1 MIKRYLINEI
11 EDIWNQN
18 NKISTWKK
26 VESSV
31 TKQLEDEGI
40 VPKGL
45 SAEILKVNISLE
57 ELEEREK
64 VTNHDV
70 ASFVDI
76 LQNRID
82 ENSEWV
88 HYGLTSSDIVDTSNS
103 LLIIESLDFLLIQI
117 DKLINT
123 LKNLA
128 IKEKDT
134 KIIGRT
140 HGVFAEITFLGNIF
154 SNWLLEINRNKQRII
169 KAKENIAVGKFS
181 GAVGNYSILNEEI
194 EERALSSLN
203 LKPELFASQ
212 IVSRDRYAEVIVA
225 IGMLGSCFDRISQN
239 LRGYQ
244 RSEVGE
250 IFESFSKEQKGSS
263 AMPHK
268 KNPITSE
275 RISGISRILRGYVI
289 TSLENISLW
298 HERDI
303 SHSSVERNI
312 GPDST
317 ITLDFS
323 LNRLKNILWNLNVF
337 PKKML
342 KNLNIS
348 NGLIYSQRVMLELTK
363 YGFTREKAYSLVQK
377 HAQISWEKNIP
388 FYDSLVKDS
397 LINKKISNKDLKK
410 MFDIEYHTKRIDL
423 IFKRVFKK

>member
-1 MIKRYLINEI
+1 MIKRYLIKEI

-31 TKQLEDEGI
+31 TKQLEDAGI

-117 DKLINT
+117 DKLIHT

-212 IVSRDRYAEVIVA
+212 IVSRDRYAEVIVT

-303 SHSSVERNI
+303 SNSSVERIIFPDGFNLISFATIEMEKLFCNI
-312 GPDST
+312 
-317 ITLDFS
+317 
-323 LNRLKNILWNLNVF
+323 
-337 PKKML
+337 
-342 KNLNIS
+342 
-348 NGLIYSQRVMLELTK
+348 
-363 YGFTREKAYSLVQK
+363 
-377 HAQISWEKNIP
+377 QISHEKINSNI
-388 FYDSLVKDS
+388 DSAKVRILTQACLSHLITKGVDRDEAYRFIQSQSFEFDDLDTYLTTLSENFEDVSIEELKDITNKILS
-397 LINKKISNKDLKK
+397 EKTNETFEEKINSI
-410 MFDIEYHTKRIDL
+410 
-423 IFKRVFKK
+423 V

>member
-31 TKQLEDEGI
+31 TKQLEDTGI

-64 VTNHDV
+64 ITNHDV

-76 LQNRID
+76 LQNKIQK
-82 ENSEWV
+82 NSEWV

-117 DKLINT
+117 DKLIET

-154 SNWLLEINRNKQRII
+154 SNWLLEINRNKQRIV
-169 KAKENIAVGKFS
+169 KAKENISVGKFS
-181 GAVGNYSILNEEI
+181 GAVGNYSILNQEI

-212 IVSRDRYAEVIVA
+212 IVSRDRYAEVIIA

-263 AMPHK
+263 ALPHK

-275 RISGISRILRGYVI
+275 RVSGISRILRGYVI

-303 SHSSVERNI
+303 SNSSVERIIFPDGFNLISFATIEMEKLFGNI
-312 GPDST
+312 Q
-317 ITLDFS
+317 I
-323 LNRLKNILWNLNVF
+323 NHEKIN
-337 PKKML
+337 
-342 KNLNIS
+342 S
-348 NGLIYSQRVMLELTK
+348 N
-363 YGFTREKAYSLVQK
+363 
-377 HAQISWEKNIP
+377 
-388 FYDSLVKDS
+388 
-397 LINKKISNKDLKK
+397 
-410 MFDIEYHTKRIDL
+410 IDL
-423 IFKRVFKK
+423 AKVSILTQACLSHLITKGVDRDEAYRFIQSQSFEFDDLDDYLTTLSKNFENVSIEELKSITNEILSEKTNENFEEKINSIV

>member
-31 TKQLEDEGI
+31 TKQLEDAGI

-64 VTNHDV
+64 ITNHDV

-76 LQNRID
+76 LQNKIQK
-82 ENSEWV
+82 NSEWV

-117 DKLINT
+117 DELIET

-154 SNWLLEINRNKQRII
+154 SNWLLEINRNKQRIV
-169 KAKENIAVGKFS
+169 KAKENISVGKFS
-181 GAVGNYSILNEEI
+181 GAVGNYSILNQEI

-212 IVSRDRYAEVIVA
+212 IVSRDRYAEVIIA

-275 RISGISRILRGYVI
+275 RVSGISRILRGYVI

-303 SHSSVERNI
+303 SNSSVERIIFPDGFNLISFATIEMEKLFSNI
-312 GPDST
+312 Q
-317 ITLDFS
+317 I
-323 LNRLKNILWNLNVF
+323 NHEKIN
-337 PKKML
+337 
-342 KNLNIS
+342 S
-348 NGLIYSQRVMLELTK
+348 N
-363 YGFTREKAYSLVQK
+363 
-377 HAQISWEKNIP
+377 
-388 FYDSLVKDS
+388 
-397 LINKKISNKDLKK
+397 
-410 MFDIEYHTKRIDL
+410 IDL
-423 IFKRVFKK
+423 AKVSILTQACLSHLITKGVDRDEAYRFIQSQSFEFDHLDDYLTTLSKNFENVSIEELKSITNEILSEKTNENFEEKINSIV

>member
-64 VTNHDV
+64 ITNHDV

-76 LQNRID
+76 LQNKIQK
-82 ENSEWV
+82 NSEWV

-103 LLIIESLDFLLIQI
+103 LLIIESLDFLLIQV
-117 DKLINT
+117 DELIKT

-128 IKEKDT
+128 IKEKNT

-154 SNWLLEINRNKQRII
+154 SNWLLEINRNKQRIV
-169 KAKENIAVGKFS
+169 KAKENISVGKFS
-181 GAVGNYSILNEEI
+181 GAVGNYSILNQEI

-212 IVSRDRYAEVIVA
+212 IVSRDRYAEVIIA

-275 RISGISRILRGYVI
+275 RVSGISRILRGYVI

-303 SHSSVERNI
+303 SNSSVERIIFPDGFNLISFATIEMEKLFSNI
-312 GPDST
+312 Q
-317 ITLDFS
+317 I
-323 LNRLKNILWNLNVF
+323 NHEKIN
-337 PKKML
+337 
-342 KNLNIS
+342 S
-348 NGLIYSQRVMLELTK
+348 N
-363 YGFTREKAYSLVQK
+363 
-377 HAQISWEKNIP
+377 
-388 FYDSLVKDS
+388 
-397 LINKKISNKDLKK
+397 
-410 MFDIEYHTKRIDL
+410 IDL
-423 IFKRVFKK
+423 AKVSILTQACLSHLITKGVDRDEAYRFIQSQSFEFDDLDDYLTTLSKNFENVSIEELKSITNEILSEKTNENFEEKINSIV

>member
-31 TKQLEDEGI
+31 TKQLEDAGI

-117 DKLINT
+117 DKLIHT

-303 SHSSVERNI
+303 SNSSVERIIFPDGFNLISFATIEMEKLFCNI
-312 GPDST
+312 QISHEKINSNID
-317 ITLDFS
+317 LA
-323 LNRLKNILWNLNVF
+323 KVNILTQACLSHLITKGVDRDEAYRFIQSQSFEFDDLDTYLTTLSKNFEDVSIEE
-337 PKKML
+337 L
-342 KNLNIS
+342 KSITNEILS
-348 NGLIYSQRVMLELTK
+348 
-363 YGFTREKAYSLVQK
+363 EKTNENFE
-377 HAQISWEKNIP
+377 EK
-388 FYDSLVKDS
+388 
-397 LINKKISNKDLKK
+397 INSI
-410 MFDIEYHTKRIDL
+410 
-423 IFKRVFKK
+423 V

>member
-11 EDIWNQN
+11 ENIWNQN

-31 TKQLEDEGI
+31 TKQLEDAGI

-45 SAEILKVNISLE
+45 SAEILKVNISLD

-64 VTNHDV
+64 ITNHDV

-76 LQNRID
+76 LQNKIQK
-82 ENSEWV
+82 NSEWV

-117 DKLINT
+117 DELIET

-154 SNWLLEINRNKQRII
+154 SNWLLEINRNKQRIV
-169 KAKENIAVGKFS
+169 KAKENISVGKFS
-181 GAVGNYSILNEEI
+181 GAVGNYSILNQEI

-212 IVSRDRYAEVIVA
+212 IVSRDRYAEVIIA

-275 RISGISRILRGYVI
+275 RVSGISRILRGYVI

-303 SHSSVERNI
+303 SNSSVERIIFPDGFNLISFATIEMEKLFSNI
-312 GPDST
+312 Q
-317 ITLDFS
+317 I
-323 LNRLKNILWNLNVF
+323 NHEKIN
-337 PKKML
+337 
-342 KNLNIS
+342 S
-348 NGLIYSQRVMLELTK
+348 N
-363 YGFTREKAYSLVQK
+363 
-377 HAQISWEKNIP
+377 
-388 FYDSLVKDS
+388 
-397 LINKKISNKDLKK
+397 
-410 MFDIEYHTKRIDL
+410 IDL
-423 IFKRVFKK
+423 AKVSILTQACLSHLITKGVDRDEAYRFIQSQSFEFDVLDDYLTTLSKNFENVSIEELKSITNEILSEKTNENFEEKINSIV

>member
-31 TKQLEDEGI
+31 TKQLEDAGI

-64 VTNHDV
+64 ITNHDV

-76 LQNRID
+76 LQNKIQK
-82 ENSEWV
+82 NSEWV

-117 DKLINT
+117 NELIET

-154 SNWLLEINRNKQRII
+154 SNWLLEINRNKQRIV
-169 KAKENIAVGKFS
+169 KAKENISVGKFS
-181 GAVGNYSILNEEI
+181 GAVGNYSILNQEI

-203 LKPELFASQ
+203 LKPEFFASQ
-212 IVSRDRYAEVIVA
+212 IVSRDRYAEVIIA
-225 IGMLGSCFDRISQN
+225 IGMLGSCFARISQN

-275 RISGISRILRGYVI
+275 RVSGISRILRGYVI

-303 SHSSVERNI
+303 SNSSVERIIFPDGFNLISFATIEMEKLFSNI
-312 GPDST
+312 Q
-317 ITLDFS
+317 I
-323 LNRLKNILWNLNVF
+323 NHEKIN
-337 PKKML
+337 
-342 KNLNIS
+342 S
-348 NGLIYSQRVMLELTK
+348 N
-363 YGFTREKAYSLVQK
+363 
-377 HAQISWEKNIP
+377 
-388 FYDSLVKDS
+388 
-397 LINKKISNKDLKK
+397 
-410 MFDIEYHTKRIDL
+410 IDL
-423 IFKRVFKK
+423 AKVSILTQACLSHLITKGVERDEAYRFIQSQSFEFDDLDDYLTTLSKNFENVSIEELKSITNEILSEKTNENFEEKINSIV

>member
-31 TKQLEDEGI
+31 TKQLEDAGI

-64 VTNHDV
+64 ITNHDV

-76 LQNRID
+76 LQNKIQK
-82 ENSEWV
+82 NSEWV

-117 DKLINT
+117 DELIET

-154 SNWLLEINRNKQRII
+154 SNWLLEINRNKQRIV
-169 KAKENIAVGKFS
+169 KAKENISVGKFS
-181 GAVGNYSILNEEI
+181 GAVGNYSILNQEI

-212 IVSRDRYAEVIVA
+212 IVSRDRYAEVIIA

-275 RISGISRILRGYVI
+275 RVSGISRILRGYVI

-303 SHSSVERNI
+303 SNSSVERIIFPDGFNLISFATIEMEKLFSNI
-312 GPDST
+312 
-317 ITLDFS
+317 
-323 LNRLKNILWNLNVF
+323 
-337 PKKML
+337 
-342 KNLNIS
+342 
-348 NGLIYSQRVMLELTK
+348 
-363 YGFTREKAYSLVQK
+363 
-377 HAQISWEKNIP
+377 QISHEK
-388 FYDSLVKDS
+388 
-397 LINKKISNKDLKK
+397 INSN
-410 MFDIEYHTKRIDL
+410 IDL
-423 IFKRVFKK
+423 AKVSILTQACLSHLITKGVDRDEAYRFIQAQSFEFDDLDDYLTTLSKNFENVSIEELKSITNEILSEKTNENFEEKINSIV

>member
-31 TKQLEDEGI
+31 TKQLEDAGI

-64 VTNHDV
+64 ITNHDV

-76 LQNRID
+76 LQNKIQK
-82 ENSEWV
+82 NSEWV

-117 DKLINT
+117 DELIET

-154 SNWLLEINRNKQRII
+154 SNWLLEINRNKQRIV
-169 KAKENIAVGKFS
+169 KAKENISVGKFS
-181 GAVGNYSILNEEI
+181 GAVGNYSILNQEI
-194 EERALSSLN
+194 EEKALSSLN

-212 IVSRDRYAEVIVA
+212 IVSRDRYAEVIIA

-275 RISGISRILRGYVI
+275 RVSGISRILRGYVI

-303 SHSSVERNI
+303 SNSSVERIIFPDGFNLISFATIEMEKLFSNI
-312 GPDST
+312 
-317 ITLDFS
+317 
-323 LNRLKNILWNLNVF
+323 
-337 PKKML
+337 
-342 KNLNIS
+342 
-348 NGLIYSQRVMLELTK
+348 
-363 YGFTREKAYSLVQK
+363 
-377 HAQISWEKNIP
+377 QISHEK
-388 FYDSLVKDS
+388 
-397 LINKKISNKDLKK
+397 INSN
-410 MFDIEYHTKRIDL
+410 IDL
-423 IFKRVFKK
+423 AKVSILTQACLSHLITKGVDRDEAYRFIQSQSFEFDDLDDYLTTLSKNFENVSIEELKSITNEILSEKTNENFEEKINSIV

>member
-1 MIKRYLINEI
+1 MIKRYSINEI
-11 EDIWNQN
+11 EKIWNQN

-31 TKQLEDEGI
+31 TKQLEDAGI

-64 VTNHDV
+64 ITNHDV

-76 LQNRID
+76 LQNKIQK
-82 ENSEWV
+82 NSEWV

-117 DKLINT
+117 DELIET

-154 SNWLLEINRNKQRII
+154 SNWLLEINRNKQRIV
-169 KAKENIAVGKFS
+169 KAKENISVGKFS
-181 GAVGNYSILNEEI
+181 GAVGNYSILSQEI

-212 IVSRDRYAEVIVA
+212 IVSRDRYAEVIIA

-275 RISGISRILRGYVI
+275 RVSGISRILRGYVI

-303 SHSSVERNI
+303 SNSSVERIIFPDGFNLISFATIEMEKLFSNI
-312 GPDST
+312 
-317 ITLDFS
+317 
-323 LNRLKNILWNLNVF
+323 
-337 PKKML
+337 
-342 KNLNIS
+342 
-348 NGLIYSQRVMLELTK
+348 
-363 YGFTREKAYSLVQK
+363 
-377 HAQISWEKNIP
+377 QISHEK
-388 FYDSLVKDS
+388 
-397 LINKKISNKDLKK
+397 INSN
-410 MFDIEYHTKRIDL
+410 IDL
-423 IFKRVFKK
+423 AKVSILTQACLSHLITKGVDRDEAYRFIQSQSFEFDDLDDYLTTLSKNFENVSIKELKSITNEILSEKTNENFEEKINSIV

>member
-31 TKQLEDEGI
+31 TKQLEDAGI

-45 SAEILKVNISLE
+45 SVEILKVNISLE

-64 VTNHDV
+64 ITNHDV

-76 LQNRID
+76 LQNKIQK
-82 ENSEWV
+82 NSEWV

-117 DKLINT
+117 DELIET

-154 SNWLLEINRNKQRII
+154 SNWLLEINRNKQRIV
-169 KAKENIAVGKFS
+169 KAKENISVGKFS
-181 GAVGNYSILNEEI
+181 GAVGNYSILNQEI

-203 LKPELFASQ
+203 LKPEFFASQ
-212 IVSRDRYAEVIVA
+212 IVSRDRYAEVIIA

-275 RISGISRILRGYVI
+275 RVSGISRILRGYVI

-303 SHSSVERNI
+303 SNSSVERIIFPDGFNLISFATIEMEKLFSNI
-312 GPDST
+312 Q
-317 ITLDFS
+317 I
-323 LNRLKNILWNLNVF
+323 NHEKIN
-337 PKKML
+337 
-342 KNLNIS
+342 S
-348 NGLIYSQRVMLELTK
+348 N
-363 YGFTREKAYSLVQK
+363 
-377 HAQISWEKNIP
+377 
-388 FYDSLVKDS
+388 
-397 LINKKISNKDLKK
+397 
-410 MFDIEYHTKRIDL
+410 IDL
-423 IFKRVFKK
+423 AKVSILTQACLSHLITKGVDRDEAYRFIQSQSFEFDDLDDYLTTLSKNFENVSIEELKSITNEILSEKTNENFEEKINSIV

>member
-31 TKQLEDEGI
+31 TKQLEDAGI

-45 SAEILKVNISLE
+45 SSEILKINISLE

-64 VTNHDV
+64 ITNHDV

-76 LQNRID
+76 LQNKIQK
-82 ENSEWV
+82 NSEWV

-117 DKLINT
+117 DELIET

-154 SNWLLEINRNKQRII
+154 SNWLLEINRNKQRIV
-169 KAKENIAVGKFS
+169 KAKENISVGKFS
-181 GAVGNYSILNEEI
+181 GAVGNYSILNQEI

-203 LKPELFASQ
+203 LKPELFATQ
-212 IVSRDRYAEVIVA
+212 IVSRDRYAEVIIA

-275 RISGISRILRGYVI
+275 RVSGISRILRGYVI

-303 SHSSVERNI
+303 SNSSVERIIFPDGFNLISFATIEMEKLFSNI
-312 GPDST
+312 Q
-317 ITLDFS
+317 I
-323 LNRLKNILWNLNVF
+323 NHEKIN
-337 PKKML
+337 
-342 KNLNIS
+342 S
-348 NGLIYSQRVMLELTK
+348 N
-363 YGFTREKAYSLVQK
+363 
-377 HAQISWEKNIP
+377 
-388 FYDSLVKDS
+388 
-397 LINKKISNKDLKK
+397 
-410 MFDIEYHTKRIDL
+410 IDL
-423 IFKRVFKK
+423 AKVSILTQACLSHLITKGVDRDEAYRFIQSQSFEFDDLDDYLTTLSKNFENVSIEELKSITNEILSEKTNENFEEKINSIV

>member
-31 TKQLEDEGI
+31 TKQLEDAGI

-45 SAEILKVNISLE
+45 SAEIIKVNISLE

-64 VTNHDV
+64 ITNHDV

-76 LQNRID
+76 LQNKIQK
-82 ENSEWV
+82 NSEWV

-117 DKLINT
+117 DELIET
-123 LKNLA
+123 LKNLE

-154 SNWLLEINRNKQRII
+154 SNWLLEINRNKQRIV
-169 KAKENIAVGKFS
+169 KAKENISVGKFS
-181 GAVGNYSILNEEI
+181 GAVGNYSILNQEI

-212 IVSRDRYAEVIVA
+212 IVSRDRYAEVIIA

-303 SHSSVERNI
+303 SNSSVERIIFPDGFNLISFATIEMEKLFSNI
-312 GPDST
+312 Q
-317 ITLDFS
+317 I
-323 LNRLKNILWNLNVF
+323 NHEKIN
-337 PKKML
+337 
-342 KNLNIS
+342 S
-348 NGLIYSQRVMLELTK
+348 N
-363 YGFTREKAYSLVQK
+363 
-377 HAQISWEKNIP
+377 
-388 FYDSLVKDS
+388 
-397 LINKKISNKDLKK
+397 
-410 MFDIEYHTKRIDL
+410 IDL
-423 IFKRVFKK
+423 AKVSILTQACLSHLITKGVDRDEAYRFIQSQSFEFDDLDDYLTTLSKNFENVSIEELKSITNEILSEKTNENFEEKINSIV

>member
-31 TKQLEDEGI
+31 TKQLEDAGI

-64 VTNHDV
+64 ITNHDV

-76 LQNRID
+76 LQNKIQK
-82 ENSEWV
+82 NSEWV

-117 DKLINT
+117 DKLIET

-154 SNWLLEINRNKQRII
+154 SNWLLEINRNKQRIV
-169 KAKENIAVGKFS
+169 KAKENISVGKFS
-181 GAVGNYSILNEEI
+181 GAVGNYSILNQEI

-203 LKPELFASQ
+203 LKPEFFASQ
-212 IVSRDRYAEVIVA
+212 IVSRDRYAEVIIA

-275 RISGISRILRGYVI
+275 RVSGISRILRGYVI

-303 SHSSVERNI
+303 SNSSVERIIFPDGFNLISFATIEMEKLFSNI
-312 GPDST
+312 Q
-317 ITLDFS
+317 I
-323 LNRLKNILWNLNVF
+323 NHEKIN
-337 PKKML
+337 
-342 KNLNIS
+342 S
-348 NGLIYSQRVMLELTK
+348 N
-363 YGFTREKAYSLVQK
+363 
-377 HAQISWEKNIP
+377 
-388 FYDSLVKDS
+388 
-397 LINKKISNKDLKK
+397 
-410 MFDIEYHTKRIDL
+410 IDL
-423 IFKRVFKK
+423 AKVSILTQACLSHLITKGVDRDEAYRFIQSQSFEFEDLDDYLTTLSKNFENVSIEELKSITNEILSEKTNENFEEKINSIV

>member
-31 TKQLEDEGI
+31 TKQLEDAGI

-57 ELEEREK
+57 GLEEREK
-64 VTNHDV
+64 STNHDV

-76 LQNRID
+76 LQNKIQK
-82 ENSEWV
+82 NSEWV

-117 DKLINT
+117 DKLIET

-154 SNWLLEINRNKQRII
+154 SNWLLEINRNKQRIV
-169 KAKENIAVGKFS
+169 KAKENISVGKFS
-181 GAVGNYSILNEEI
+181 GAVGNYSILNQEI

-203 LKPELFASQ
+203 LKPEFFASQ
-212 IVSRDRYAEVIVA
+212 IVSRDRYAEVIIA

-275 RISGISRILRGYVI
+275 RVSGISRILRGYVI

-303 SHSSVERNI
+303 SNSSVERIIFPDGFNLITFATIEMEKLFSNI
-312 GPDST
+312 Q
-317 ITLDFS
+317 I
-323 LNRLKNILWNLNVF
+323 NHEKIN
-337 PKKML
+337 
-342 KNLNIS
+342 S
-348 NGLIYSQRVMLELTK
+348 N
-363 YGFTREKAYSLVQK
+363 
-377 HAQISWEKNIP
+377 
-388 FYDSLVKDS
+388 
-397 LINKKISNKDLKK
+397 
-410 MFDIEYHTKRIDL
+410 IDL
-423 IFKRVFKK
+423 AKVSILTQACLSHLITKGVDRDEAYRFIQSQSFEFEDLDDYLTTLSKNFENVSIEELKSITNEILSEKTNENFEEKINSIV

>member
-64 VTNHDV
+64 ITNHDV

-76 LQNRID
+76 LQNKI
-82 ENSEWV
+82 EKNSEWV

-103 LLIIESLDFLLIQI
+103 LLIIESLDFLLVQI
-117 DKLINT
+117 DELIET

-154 SNWLLEINRNKQRII
+154 SNWLLEINRNKQRIV
-169 KAKENIAVGKFS
+169 KAKENISVGKFS
-181 GAVGNYSILNEEI
+181 GAVGNYSILNQEI

-212 IVSRDRYAEVIVA
+212 IVSRDRYAEVIIA

-275 RISGISRILRGYVI
+275 RVSGISRILRGYVI

-303 SHSSVERNI
+303 SNSSVERIIFPDGFNLISFATIEMEKLFSNI
-312 GPDST
+312 Q
-317 ITLDFS
+317 I
-323 LNRLKNILWNLNVF
+323 NHEKIN
-337 PKKML
+337 
-342 KNLNIS
+342 S
-348 NGLIYSQRVMLELTK
+348 N
-363 YGFTREKAYSLVQK
+363 
-377 HAQISWEKNIP
+377 
-388 FYDSLVKDS
+388 
-397 LINKKISNKDLKK
+397 
-410 MFDIEYHTKRIDL
+410 IDL
-423 IFKRVFKK
+423 AKVSILTQACLSHLITKGVDRDEAYRFIQSQSFEFDDLDDYLTTLSKNFENVSIEELKSITNEILSEKTNENFEEKINSIV

>member
-31 TKQLEDEGI
+31 TKQLEDAGI

-64 VTNHDV
+64 ITNHDV

-76 LQNRID
+76 LQNKIQK
-82 ENSEWV
+82 NSEWV

-117 DKLINT
+117 DELIET

-154 SNWLLEINRNKQRII
+154 SNWLLEINRNKQRIV
-169 KAKENIAVGKFS
+169 KAKENISVGKFS
-181 GAVGNYSILNEEI
+181 GAVGNYSILNQEI
-194 EERALSSLN
+194 EEKALSSLN
-203 LKPELFASQ
+203 LKPEFFASQ
-212 IVSRDRYAEVIVA
+212 IVSRDRYAEVIIA

-275 RISGISRILRGYVI
+275 RVSGISRILRGYVI

-303 SHSSVERNI
+303 SNSSVERIIFPDGFNLITFATIEMEKLFSNI
-312 GPDST
+312 Q
-317 ITLDFS
+317 I
-323 LNRLKNILWNLNVF
+323 NHEKIN
-337 PKKML
+337 
-342 KNLNIS
+342 S
-348 NGLIYSQRVMLELTK
+348 N
-363 YGFTREKAYSLVQK
+363 
-377 HAQISWEKNIP
+377 
-388 FYDSLVKDS
+388 
-397 LINKKISNKDLKK
+397 
-410 MFDIEYHTKRIDL
+410 IDL
-423 IFKRVFKK
+423 AKVSILTQACLSHLITKGVDRDEAYRFIQSQSFEFDDLDDYLTTLSKNFENVSIEELKSITNEILSEKTNENFEEKINSIV

>member
-31 TKQLEDEGI
+31 TKQLEDAGI

-64 VTNHDV
+64 ITNHDV

-76 LQNRID
+76 LQNKIQK
-82 ENSEWV
+82 NSEWV

-117 DKLINT
+117 DELIKT

-154 SNWLLEINRNKQRII
+154 SNWLLEINRNKQRIL
-169 KAKENIAVGKFS
+169 KAKENISVGKFS
-181 GAVGNYSILNEEI
+181 GAVGNYSILNQEI

-212 IVSRDRYAEVIVA
+212 IVSRDRYAEVIIA

-275 RISGISRILRGYVI
+275 RVSGISRILRGYVI

-303 SHSSVERNI
+303 SNSSVERIIFPDGFNLISFATIEMEKLFSNI
-312 GPDST
+312 QINHEKINSNIDLAKVSILTQACLSHLITKGVDRDEAYRFIQSQSFEFDDLDDYL
-317 ITLDFS
+317 ITLSKNFENVS
-323 LNRLKNILWNLNVF
+323 IEELKSITNEIL
-337 PKKML
+337 
-342 KNLNIS
+342 S
-348 NGLIYSQRVMLELTK
+348 
-363 YGFTREKAYSLVQK
+363 EKTNENFE
-377 HAQISWEKNIP
+377 EK
-388 FYDSLVKDS
+388 
-397 LINKKISNKDLKK
+397 INSI
-410 MFDIEYHTKRIDL
+410 
-423 IFKRVFKK
+423 V

>member
-31 TKQLEDEGI
+31 TKQLEDAGI

-117 DKLINT
+117 DKLIHT

-303 SHSSVERNI
+303 SNSSVERIIFPDGFNLISFATIEMEKLFCNI
-312 GPDST
+312 
-317 ITLDFS
+317 
-323 LNRLKNILWNLNVF
+323 
-337 PKKML
+337 
-342 KNLNIS
+342 
-348 NGLIYSQRVMLELTK
+348 
-363 YGFTREKAYSLVQK
+363 
-377 HAQISWEKNIP
+377 QISHEK
-388 FYDSLVKDS
+388 
-397 LINKKISNKDLKK
+397 INSN
-410 MFDIEYHTKRIDL
+410 IDL
-423 IFKRVFKK
+423 AKVSILTQACLSHLITKGVDRDEAYRFIQSQSFEFDDLDTYLTTLSENFEDVSIEELKSITNKILSEKTNETFEEKINSIV

>member
-31 TKQLEDEGI
+31 TKQLEDAGI

-64 VTNHDV
+64 ITNHDV

-76 LQNRID
+76 LQNKIQK
-82 ENSEWV
+82 NSEWV

-117 DKLINT
+117 DELIET

-134 KIIGRT
+134 KIVGRT

-154 SNWLLEINRNKQRII
+154 SNWLLEINRNKQRIV
-169 KAKENIAVGKFS
+169 KAKENISVGKFS
-181 GAVGNYSILNEEI
+181 GAVGNYSILNQEI

-212 IVSRDRYAEVIVA
+212 IVSRDRYAEVIIA

-275 RISGISRILRGYVI
+275 RVSGISRILRGYVI

-303 SHSSVERNI
+303 SNSSVERIIFPDGFNLISFATIEMEKLFSNI
-312 GPDST
+312 Q
-317 ITLDFS
+317 I
-323 LNRLKNILWNLNVF
+323 NHEKIN
-337 PKKML
+337 
-342 KNLNIS
+342 S
-348 NGLIYSQRVMLELTK
+348 N
-363 YGFTREKAYSLVQK
+363 
-377 HAQISWEKNIP
+377 
-388 FYDSLVKDS
+388 
-397 LINKKISNKDLKK
+397 
-410 MFDIEYHTKRIDL
+410 IDL
-423 IFKRVFKK
+423 AKVSILTQACLSHLITKGVDRDEAYRFIQSQSFEFDDLDDYLTTLSKNFENVSIEELKSITNEILSEKTNENFEEKINSIV

>member
-31 TKQLEDEGI
+31 TKQLEDAGI

-64 VTNHDV
+64 ITNHDV

-76 LQNRID
+76 LQNKIQK
-82 ENSEWV
+82 NSEWV

-117 DKLINT
+117 DELIET

-154 SNWLLEINRNKQRII
+154 SNWLLEINRNKQRIV
-169 KAKENIAVGKFS
+169 KAKENISVGKFS
-181 GAVGNYSILNEEI
+181 GAVGNYSILNQEI
-194 EERALSSLN
+194 EEKALSSLN

-212 IVSRDRYAEVIVA
+212 IVSRDRYAEVIIA

-275 RISGISRILRGYVI
+275 RVSGISRILRGYVI

-303 SHSSVERNI
+303 SNSSVERIIFPDGFNLITFATIEMEKLFSNI
-312 GPDST
+312 Q
-317 ITLDFS
+317 I
-323 LNRLKNILWNLNVF
+323 NHEKIN
-337 PKKML
+337 
-342 KNLNIS
+342 S
-348 NGLIYSQRVMLELTK
+348 N
-363 YGFTREKAYSLVQK
+363 
-377 HAQISWEKNIP
+377 
-388 FYDSLVKDS
+388 
-397 LINKKISNKDLKK
+397 
-410 MFDIEYHTKRIDL
+410 IDL
-423 IFKRVFKK
+423 AKVSILTQACLSHLITKGVDRDEAYRFIQSQSFEFDDLDDYLTTLSKNFENVSIEELKSITNEILSEKTNENFEEKINSIV

>member
-31 TKQLEDEGI
+31 TKQLEDTGI
-40 VPKGL
+40 VPQGL
-45 SAEILKVNISLE
+45 SEEILKVNISLE

-64 VTNHDV
+64 ITNHDV

-76 LQNRID
+76 LQDKIQK
-82 ENSEWV
+82 NSEWV

-117 DKLINT
+117 DELIET

-154 SNWLLEINRNKQRII
+154 SNWLLEINRNKQRIV
-169 KAKENIAVGKFS
+169 KAKENISVGKFS
-181 GAVGNYSILNEEI
+181 GAVGNYSILNQEI

-212 IVSRDRYAEVIVA
+212 IVSRDRYAEVIIA

-275 RISGISRILRGYVI
+275 RVSGISRILRGYVI

-303 SHSSVERNI
+303 SNSSVERIIFPDGFNLISFATIEMEKLFSNI
-312 GPDST
+312 Q
-317 ITLDFS
+317 I
-323 LNRLKNILWNLNVF
+323 NHEKIN
-337 PKKML
+337 
-342 KNLNIS
+342 S
-348 NGLIYSQRVMLELTK
+348 N
-363 YGFTREKAYSLVQK
+363 
-377 HAQISWEKNIP
+377 
-388 FYDSLVKDS
+388 
-397 LINKKISNKDLKK
+397 
-410 MFDIEYHTKRIDL
+410 IDL
-423 IFKRVFKK
+423 AKVSILTQACLSHLITKGVDRDEAYRFIQSQSFEFDDLDDYLTTLSKNFENVSIEELKSITNEILSEKTNENFEEKINSIV

>member
-31 TKQLEDEGI
+31 TKQLEDAGI

-64 VTNHDV
+64 ITNHDV

-76 LQNRID
+76 LQNKIQK
-82 ENSEWV
+82 NSEWV

-103 LLIIESLDFLLIQI
+103 LLIIESLDFLLIQV
-117 DKLINT
+117 DELIKT

-128 IKEKDT
+128 IKEKNT

-154 SNWLLEINRNKQRII
+154 SNWLLEINRNKQRIV
-169 KAKENIAVGKFS
+169 KAKENISVGKFS
-181 GAVGNYSILNEEI
+181 GAVGNYSILNQEI
-194 EERALSSLN
+194 EEKALSSLN

-212 IVSRDRYAEVIVA
+212 IVSRDRYAEVIIA

-275 RISGISRILRGYVI
+275 RVSGISRILRGYVI

-303 SHSSVERNI
+303 SNSSVERIIFPDGFNLITFATIEMEKLFSNI
-312 GPDST
+312 Q
-317 ITLDFS
+317 I
-323 LNRLKNILWNLNVF
+323 NHEKIN
-337 PKKML
+337 
-342 KNLNIS
+342 S
-348 NGLIYSQRVMLELTK
+348 N
-363 YGFTREKAYSLVQK
+363 
-377 HAQISWEKNIP
+377 
-388 FYDSLVKDS
+388 
-397 LINKKISNKDLKK
+397 
-410 MFDIEYHTKRIDL
+410 IDL
-423 IFKRVFKK
+423 AKVSILTQACLSHLITKGVDRDEAYRFIQSQSFEFDDLDDYLTTLSKNFENVSIEELKSITNEILSEKTNENFEEKINSIV

>member
-31 TKQLEDEGI
+31 TKQLEDAGI

-64 VTNHDV
+64 ITNHDL

-76 LQNRID
+76 LQDKIQK
-82 ENSEWV
+82 NSEWV

-117 DKLINT
+117 DELIET

-154 SNWLLEINRNKQRII
+154 SNWLLEINRNKQRIV
-169 KAKENIAVGKFS
+169 KAKENISVGKFS
-181 GAVGNYSILNEEI
+181 GAVGNYSILNQEI

-212 IVSRDRYAEVIVA
+212 IVSRDRYAEVIIA

-275 RISGISRILRGYVI
+275 RVSGISRILRGYVI

-303 SHSSVERNI
+303 SNSSVERIIFPDGFNLITFATIEMEKLFSNI
-312 GPDST
+312 Q
-317 ITLDFS
+317 I
-323 LNRLKNILWNLNVF
+323 NHEKIN
-337 PKKML
+337 
-342 KNLNIS
+342 S
-348 NGLIYSQRVMLELTK
+348 N
-363 YGFTREKAYSLVQK
+363 
-377 HAQISWEKNIP
+377 
-388 FYDSLVKDS
+388 
-397 LINKKISNKDLKK
+397 
-410 MFDIEYHTKRIDL
+410 IDL
-423 IFKRVFKK
+423 AKVSILTQACLSHLITKGVDRDEAYRFIQSQSFEFDDLDDYLTTLSKNFENVSIEELKSITNEILSEKTNENFEEKINSIV

>member
-31 TKQLEDEGI
+31 TKQLEDAGV

-76 LQNRID
+76 LQNKID

-117 DKLINT
+117 DKLIHT

-303 SHSSVERNI
+303 SNSSVERIIFPDGFNLISFATIEMEKLFCNI
-312 GPDST
+312 
-317 ITLDFS
+317 
-323 LNRLKNILWNLNVF
+323 
-337 PKKML
+337 
-342 KNLNIS
+342 
-348 NGLIYSQRVMLELTK
+348 
-363 YGFTREKAYSLVQK
+363 
-377 HAQISWEKNIP
+377 QISHEK
-388 FYDSLVKDS
+388 
-397 LINKKISNKDLKK
+397 INSN
-410 MFDIEYHTKRIDL
+410 IDL
-423 IFKRVFKK
+423 AKVSILTQACLSHLITKGVDRDEAYRFIQSQSFEFDDLDTYLTTLSENFEDVSIEELKSITNKILSEKTNETFEEKINSIV

>member
-31 TKQLEDEGI
+31 TKQLEEAGI

-64 VTNHDV
+64 ITNHDV

-76 LQNRID
+76 LQNKIQK
-82 ENSEWV
+82 NSEWV

-117 DKLINT
+117 DELIET

-154 SNWLLEINRNKQRII
+154 SNWLLEINRNKQRIV
-169 KAKENIAVGKFS
+169 KAKENISVGKFS
-181 GAVGNYSILNEEI
+181 GAVGNYSILNQEI

-212 IVSRDRYAEVIVA
+212 IVSRDRYAEVIIA

-275 RISGISRILRGYVI
+275 RVSGISRILRGYVI

-303 SHSSVERNI
+303 SNSSVERIIFPDGFNLISFATIEMEKLFSNI
-312 GPDST
+312 Q
-317 ITLDFS
+317 I
-323 LNRLKNILWNLNVF
+323 NHEKIN
-337 PKKML
+337 
-342 KNLNIS
+342 S
-348 NGLIYSQRVMLELTK
+348 N
-363 YGFTREKAYSLVQK
+363 
-377 HAQISWEKNIP
+377 
-388 FYDSLVKDS
+388 
-397 LINKKISNKDLKK
+397 
-410 MFDIEYHTKRIDL
+410 IDL
-423 IFKRVFKK
+423 AKVSILTQACLSHLITKGVDRDEAYRFIQSQSFEFDDLDDYLTTLSKNFENVSIEELKSITNEILSEKTNENFEEKINSIV

>member
-31 TKQLEDEGI
+31 TKQLEDAGI

-64 VTNHDV
+64 ITNHDV

-76 LQNRID
+76 LQNKIQK
-82 ENSEWV
+82 NSEWV

-103 LLIIESLDFLLIQI
+103 LLIIDSLDFLLIQI
-117 DKLINT
+117 DKLIET

-154 SNWLLEINRNKQRII
+154 SNWLLEINRNKQRIV
-169 KAKENIAVGKFS
+169 KAKENISVGKFS
-181 GAVGNYSILNEEI
+181 GAVGNYSILNQEI

-203 LKPELFASQ
+203 LKPEFFASQ
-212 IVSRDRYAEVIVA
+212 IVSRDRYAEVIIA

-303 SHSSVERNI
+303 SNSSVERIIFPDGFNLISFATIEMEKLFSNI
-312 GPDST
+312 Q
-317 ITLDFS
+317 I
-323 LNRLKNILWNLNVF
+323 NHEKIN
-337 PKKML
+337 
-342 KNLNIS
+342 S
-348 NGLIYSQRVMLELTK
+348 N
-363 YGFTREKAYSLVQK
+363 
-377 HAQISWEKNIP
+377 
-388 FYDSLVKDS
+388 
-397 LINKKISNKDLKK
+397 
-410 MFDIEYHTKRIDL
+410 IDL
-423 IFKRVFKK
+423 AKVSILTQACLSHLITKGVDRDEAYRFIQSQSFEFDDLDDYLTTLSKNFENVSIEELKSITNEILSEKTNENFEEKINSIV

>member
-31 TKQLEDEGI
+31 TKQLEDAGI

-64 VTNHDV
+64 ITNHDV

-76 LQNRID
+76 LQNKIQK
-82 ENSEWV
+82 NSEWV

-117 DKLINT
+117 DKLIET

-154 SNWLLEINRNKQRII
+154 SNWLLEINRNKQRIV
-169 KAKENIAVGKFS
+169 KAKENISVGKFS
-181 GAVGNYSILNEEI
+181 GAVGNYSILNQEI

-212 IVSRDRYAEVIVA
+212 IVSRDRYAEVIIA

-275 RISGISRILRGYVI
+275 RVSGISRILRGYVI

-303 SHSSVERNI
+303 SNSSVERIIFPDGFNLISFATIEMEKLFSNI
-312 GPDST
+312 
-317 ITLDFS
+317 
-323 LNRLKNILWNLNVF
+323 
-337 PKKML
+337 
-342 KNLNIS
+342 
-348 NGLIYSQRVMLELTK
+348 
-363 YGFTREKAYSLVQK
+363 
-377 HAQISWEKNIP
+377 QISHEK
-388 FYDSLVKDS
+388 
-397 LINKKISNKDLKK
+397 INSN
-410 MFDIEYHTKRIDL
+410 IDL
-423 IFKRVFKK
+423 AKVSILTQACLSHLITKGVDRDEAYRFIQSQSFEFDDLDDYLTTLSKNFENVSIEELKSITNEILSEKTNENFEEKINSIV

>member
-31 TKQLEDEGI
+31 TKQLEDAGI
-40 VPKGL
+40 APKGL

-64 VTNHDV
+64 ITNHDV

-76 LQNRID
+76 LQNKIQK
-82 ENSEWV
+82 NSEWV

-117 DKLINT
+117 DKLIET

-154 SNWLLEINRNKQRII
+154 SNWLLEINRNKQRIV
-169 KAKENIAVGKFS
+169 KAKENISVGKFS
-181 GAVGNYSILNEEI
+181 GAVGNYSILNQEI

-203 LKPELFASQ
+203 LKPEFFASQ
-212 IVSRDRYAEVIVA
+212 IVSRDRYAEVIIA

-275 RISGISRILRGYVI
+275 RVSGISRILRGYVI

-303 SHSSVERNI
+303 SNSSVERIIFPDGFNLISFATIEMEKLFSNI
-312 GPDST
+312 Q
-317 ITLDFS
+317 I
-323 LNRLKNILWNLNVF
+323 NHEKIN
-337 PKKML
+337 
-342 KNLNIS
+342 S
-348 NGLIYSQRVMLELTK
+348 N
-363 YGFTREKAYSLVQK
+363 
-377 HAQISWEKNIP
+377 
-388 FYDSLVKDS
+388 
-397 LINKKISNKDLKK
+397 
-410 MFDIEYHTKRIDL
+410 IDL
-423 IFKRVFKK
+423 AKVSILTQACLSHLITKGVDRDEAYRFIQSQSFEIDDLDDYLTTLSKNFENVSIEELKSITNEILSEKTNENFEEKINSIV

>member
-18 NKISTWKK
+18 NKISTWIK

-31 TKQLEDEGI
+31 TKQLEDAGI

-64 VTNHDV
+64 ITNHDV

-76 LQNRID
+76 LQNKIQK
-82 ENSEWV
+82 NSEWV

-117 DKLINT
+117 DELIET

-154 SNWLLEINRNKQRII
+154 SNWLLEINRNKQRIV
-169 KAKENIAVGKFS
+169 KAKENISVGKFS
-181 GAVGNYSILNEEI
+181 GAVGNYSILNQEI

-203 LKPELFASQ
+203 LQPELFASQ
-212 IVSRDRYAEVIVA
+212 IVSRDRYAEVIIA

-275 RISGISRILRGYVI
+275 RVSGISRILRGYVI

-303 SHSSVERNI
+303 SNSSVERIIFPDGFNLITFATIEMEKLFSNI
-312 GPDST
+312 Q
-317 ITLDFS
+317 I
-323 LNRLKNILWNLNVF
+323 NHEKIN
-337 PKKML
+337 
-342 KNLNIS
+342 S
-348 NGLIYSQRVMLELTK
+348 N
-363 YGFTREKAYSLVQK
+363 
-377 HAQISWEKNIP
+377 
-388 FYDSLVKDS
+388 
-397 LINKKISNKDLKK
+397 
-410 MFDIEYHTKRIDL
+410 IDL
-423 IFKRVFKK
+423 AKVSILTQACLSHLITKGVDRDEAYRFIQSQSFEFDDLDDYLTTLSKNFENVSIEELKSITNEILSEKTNENFEEKINSIV

>member
-31 TKQLEDEGI
+31 TKQLEDAGI

-64 VTNHDV
+64 ITNHDV

-76 LQNRID
+76 LQNKIQK
-82 ENSEWV
+82 NSEWV

-117 DKLINT
+117 DELIKT

-154 SNWLLEINRNKQRII
+154 SNWLLEINRNKQRIL
-169 KAKENIAVGKFS
+169 KAKENISVGKFS
-181 GAVGNYSILNEEI
+181 GAVGNYSILNQEI

-212 IVSRDRYAEVIVA
+212 IVSRDRYAEVIIA

-303 SHSSVERNI
+303 SNSSVERIIFPDGFNLISFATIEMEKLFSNI
-312 GPDST
+312 Q
-317 ITLDFS
+317 I
-323 LNRLKNILWNLNVF
+323 NHEKIN
-337 PKKML
+337 
-342 KNLNIS
+342 S
-348 NGLIYSQRVMLELTK
+348 N
-363 YGFTREKAYSLVQK
+363 
-377 HAQISWEKNIP
+377 
-388 FYDSLVKDS
+388 
-397 LINKKISNKDLKK
+397 
-410 MFDIEYHTKRIDL
+410 IDL
-423 IFKRVFKK
+423 AKVSILTQACLSHLITKGVDRDEAYRFIQSQSFEFDDLDDYLTTLSKNFENVSIEELKSITNEILSEKTNENFEEKINSIV

>member
-31 TKQLEDEGI
+31 TKQLEDAGI

-64 VTNHDV
+64 ITNHDV

-76 LQNRID
+76 LQKKIQK
-82 ENSEWV
+82 NSEWV

-117 DKLINT
+117 DELIET

-154 SNWLLEINRNKQRII
+154 SNWLLEINRNKQRIV
-169 KAKENIAVGKFS
+169 KAKENISVGKFS
-181 GAVGNYSILNEEI
+181 GAVGNYSILNQEI

-212 IVSRDRYAEVIVA
+212 IVSRDRYAEVIIA

-275 RISGISRILRGYVI
+275 RVSGISRILRGYVI

-303 SHSSVERNI
+303 SNSSVERIIFPDGFNLISFATIEMEKLFSNI
-312 GPDST
+312 Q
-317 ITLDFS
+317 I
-323 LNRLKNILWNLNVF
+323 NHEKIN
-337 PKKML
+337 
-342 KNLNIS
+342 S
-348 NGLIYSQRVMLELTK
+348 N
-363 YGFTREKAYSLVQK
+363 
-377 HAQISWEKNIP
+377 
-388 FYDSLVKDS
+388 
-397 LINKKISNKDLKK
+397 
-410 MFDIEYHTKRIDL
+410 IDL
-423 IFKRVFKK
+423 AKVSILTQACLSHLITKGVDRDEAYRFIQSQSFEFDDLDDYLTTLSKNFENVSIEELKSITNEILSEKTNENFEEKINSIV

>member
-31 TKQLEDEGI
+31 TKQLEDAGI

-64 VTNHDV
+64 ITNHDV

-76 LQNRID
+76 LQNKIQK
-82 ENSEWV
+82 NSEWV

-117 DKLINT
+117 DELIET

-154 SNWLLEINRNKQRII
+154 SNWLLEINRNKQRIV
-169 KAKENIAVGKFS
+169 KAKENISVGKFS
-181 GAVGNYSILNEEI
+181 GAVGNYSILNQEI

-203 LKPELFASQ
+203 LKPEFFASQ
-212 IVSRDRYAEVIVA
+212 IVSRDRYAEVIIA

-275 RISGISRILRGYVI
+275 RVSGISRILRGYVI

-303 SHSSVERNI
+303 SNSSVERIIFPDGFNLITFATIEMEKLFSNI
-312 GPDST
+312 Q
-317 ITLDFS
+317 I
-323 LNRLKNILWNLNVF
+323 NHEKIN
-337 PKKML
+337 
-342 KNLNIS
+342 S
-348 NGLIYSQRVMLELTK
+348 N
-363 YGFTREKAYSLVQK
+363 
-377 HAQISWEKNIP
+377 
-388 FYDSLVKDS
+388 
-397 LINKKISNKDLKK
+397 
-410 MFDIEYHTKRIDL
+410 IDL
-423 IFKRVFKK
+423 AKVSILTQACLSHLITKGVDRDEAYRFIQSQSFEFDDLDDYLTTLSKNFENVSIEELKSITNEILSEKTNENFEEKINSIV

>member
-31 TKQLEDEGI
+31 TKQLEDAGI

-64 VTNHDV
+64 ITNHDV

-76 LQNRID
+76 LQNKIQK
-82 ENSEWV
+82 NSEWV

-117 DKLINT
+117 DELIET

-154 SNWLLEINRNKQRII
+154 SNWLLEINRNKQRIV
-169 KAKENIAVGKFS
+169 KAKENISVGKFS
-181 GAVGNYSILNEEI
+181 GAVGNYSILNQEI

-212 IVSRDRYAEVIVA
+212 IVSRDRYAEVIIA

-275 RISGISRILRGYVI
+275 RVSGISRILRGYVI

-303 SHSSVERNI
+303 SNSSVERIIFPDGFNLITFATIEMEKLFSNI
-312 GPDST
+312 KINHDK
-317 ITLDFS
+317 F
-323 LNRLKNILWNLNVF
+323 N
-337 PKKML
+337 
-342 KNLNIS
+342 S
-348 NGLIYSQRVMLELTK
+348 N
-363 YGFTREKAYSLVQK
+363 
-377 HAQISWEKNIP
+377 
-388 FYDSLVKDS
+388 
-397 LINKKISNKDLKK
+397 
-410 MFDIEYHTKRIDL
+410 IDL
-423 IFKRVFKK
+423 AKVSIFTHACLSHLITKGVDRDEAYRFIQSQSFEFDDLDDYLTTLSKNFENVSIEELKSITNEILSEKTNENFEEKINSIV

>member
-11 EDIWNQN
+11 ENIWNQN

-31 TKQLEDEGI
+31 TKQLEDAGI

-45 SAEILKVNISLE
+45 SAEILKVNISLD

-64 VTNHDV
+64 ITNHDI

-76 LQNRID
+76 LQNKIQK
-82 ENSEWV
+82 NSEWV

-117 DKLINT
+117 DELIKT

-154 SNWLLEINRNKQRII
+154 SNWLLEINRNKQRIL
-169 KAKENIAVGKFS
+169 KAKENISVGKFS
-181 GAVGNYSILNEEI
+181 GAVGNYSILNQEI

-203 LKPELFASQ
+203 LRPELFASQ
-212 IVSRDRYAEVIVA
+212 IVSRDRYAEVIIA

-303 SHSSVERNI
+303 SNSSVERIIFPDGFNLISFATIEMEKLFSNI
-312 GPDST
+312 Q
-317 ITLDFS
+317 I
-323 LNRLKNILWNLNVF
+323 NHEKIN
-337 PKKML
+337 
-342 KNLNIS
+342 S
-348 NGLIYSQRVMLELTK
+348 N
-363 YGFTREKAYSLVQK
+363 
-377 HAQISWEKNIP
+377 
-388 FYDSLVKDS
+388 
-397 LINKKISNKDLKK
+397 
-410 MFDIEYHTKRIDL
+410 IDL
-423 IFKRVFKK
+423 AKVSILTQACLSHLITKGVGRDEAYRFIQSQSFEFDDLDDYLTTLSKNFENVSIEELKSITNEILSEKTNENFEEKINSIV

>member
-31 TKQLEDEGI
+31 TKQLEDSGI

-45 SAEILKVNISLE
+45 STEILKVNISLE

-64 VTNHDV
+64 ITNHDV

-76 LQNRID
+76 LQNKIQK
-82 ENSEWV
+82 NSEWV

-117 DKLINT
+117 DELIET

-154 SNWLLEINRNKQRII
+154 SNWLLEINRNKQRIV
-169 KAKENIAVGKFS
+169 KAKENISVGKFS
-181 GAVGNYSILNEEI
+181 GAVGNYSILNQEI

-212 IVSRDRYAEVIVA
+212 IVSRDRYAEVIIA

-275 RISGISRILRGYVI
+275 RVSGISRILRGYVI

-303 SHSSVERNI
+303 SNSSVERIIFPDGFNLITFATIEMEKLFSNI
-312 GPDST
+312 Q
-317 ITLDFS
+317 I
-323 LNRLKNILWNLNVF
+323 NHEKIN
-337 PKKML
+337 
-342 KNLNIS
+342 S
-348 NGLIYSQRVMLELTK
+348 N
-363 YGFTREKAYSLVQK
+363 
-377 HAQISWEKNIP
+377 
-388 FYDSLVKDS
+388 
-397 LINKKISNKDLKK
+397 
-410 MFDIEYHTKRIDL
+410 IDL
-423 IFKRVFKK
+423 AKVSILTQACLSHLITKGVDRDEAYRFIQSQSFEFDDLDDYLTTLSKNFENVSIEELKSITNEILSEKTNENFEEKINSIV

>member
-31 TKQLEDEGI
+31 TKQLEDAGI

-64 VTNHDV
+64 ITNHDV

-76 LQNRID
+76 LQNKIQK
-82 ENSEWV
+82 NSEWV

-103 LLIIESLDFLLIQI
+103 LLIIESLDFLLIQV
-117 DKLINT
+117 DELIKT

-154 SNWLLEINRNKQRII
+154 SNWLLEINRNKQRIV
-169 KAKENIAVGKFS
+169 KAKENISVGKFS
-181 GAVGNYSILNEEI
+181 GAVGNYSILNQEI
-194 EERALSSLN
+194 EEKALSSLN

-212 IVSRDRYAEVIVA
+212 IVSRDRYAEVIIA

-275 RISGISRILRGYVI
+275 RVSGISRILRGYVI

-303 SHSSVERNI
+303 SNSSVERIIFPDGFNLISFATIEMEKLFSNI
-312 GPDST
+312 Q
-317 ITLDFS
+317 I
-323 LNRLKNILWNLNVF
+323 NHEKIN
-337 PKKML
+337 
-342 KNLNIS
+342 S
-348 NGLIYSQRVMLELTK
+348 N
-363 YGFTREKAYSLVQK
+363 
-377 HAQISWEKNIP
+377 
-388 FYDSLVKDS
+388 
-397 LINKKISNKDLKK
+397 
-410 MFDIEYHTKRIDL
+410 IDL
-423 IFKRVFKK
+423 AKVSILTQACLSHLITKGVDRDEAYRFIQSQSFEFEDLDDYLTTLSKNFENVSIEELKSITNEILSEKTNENFEEKINSIV

>member
-31 TKQLEDEGI
+31 TKQLEDAGI

-117 DKLINT
+117 DKLIHT

-303 SHSSVERNI
+303 SNSSVERIIFPDGFNLISFATIEMEKLFCNI
-312 GPDST
+312 QISHEKINSNIDSAKVSILT
-317 ITLDFS
+317 QACLSHLITKGVDRDEAYRFIQSQSFEFDDLDTYLTTLSENFKDVS
-323 LNRLKNILWNLNVF
+323 IEELKNITNKIL
-337 PKKML
+337 
-342 KNLNIS
+342 S
-348 NGLIYSQRVMLELTK
+348 
-363 YGFTREKAYSLVQK
+363 EKTNETFE
-377 HAQISWEKNIP
+377 EK
-388 FYDSLVKDS
+388 
-397 LINKKISNKDLKK
+397 INSI
-410 MFDIEYHTKRIDL
+410 
-423 IFKRVFKK
+423 V

>member
-31 TKQLEDEGI
+31 TKQLEDAGI

-64 VTNHDV
+64 ITNHDV

-76 LQNRID
+76 LQNKIQK
-82 ENSEWV
+82 NSEWV

-117 DKLINT
+117 DELIET

-154 SNWLLEINRNKQRII
+154 SNWLLEINRNRQRIV
-169 KAKENIAVGKFS
+169 KAKENISVGKFS
-181 GAVGNYSILNEEI
+181 GAVGNYSILNQEI

-203 LKPELFASQ
+203 LKPEFFASQ
-212 IVSRDRYAEVIVA
+212 IVSRDRYAEVIIA

-275 RISGISRILRGYVI
+275 RVSGISRILRGYVI

-303 SHSSVERNI
+303 SNSSVERIIFPDGFNLITFATIEMEKLFSNI
-312 GPDST
+312 Q
-317 ITLDFS
+317 I
-323 LNRLKNILWNLNVF
+323 NHEKIN
-337 PKKML
+337 
-342 KNLNIS
+342 S
-348 NGLIYSQRVMLELTK
+348 N
-363 YGFTREKAYSLVQK
+363 
-377 HAQISWEKNIP
+377 
-388 FYDSLVKDS
+388 
-397 LINKKISNKDLKK
+397 
-410 MFDIEYHTKRIDL
+410 IDL
-423 IFKRVFKK
+423 AKVSILTQACLSHLITKGVDRDEAYRFIQSQSFEFDDLDDYLTTLSKNFENVSIEELKSITNEILSEKTNENFEEKINSIV

>member
-64 VTNHDV
+64 ITNHDV

-76 LQNRID
+76 LQNKIQK
-82 ENSEWV
+82 NSEWV

-117 DKLINT
+117 DELIKT

-154 SNWLLEINRNKQRII
+154 SNWLLEINRNKQRIV
-169 KAKENIAVGKFS
+169 KAKENISVGKFS
-181 GAVGNYSILNEEI
+181 GAVGNYSILNQEI

-212 IVSRDRYAEVIVA
+212 IVSRDRYAEVIIA

-275 RISGISRILRGYVI
+275 RVSGISRILRGYVI

-303 SHSSVERNI
+303 SNSSVERIIFPDGFNLISFATIEMEKLFSNI
-312 GPDST
+312 QINHEKINSNIDLAKVSILT
-317 ITLDFS
+317 QACLSHLITKGVDRDEAYRFIQSQSFEFDDLDDYLTTLS
-323 LNRLKNILWNLNVF
+323 KNF
-337 PKKML
+337 E
-342 KNLNIS
+342 NIS
-348 NGLIYSQRVMLELTK
+348 IEELKSITNEILS
-363 YGFTREKAYSLVQK
+363 EKTNENFE
-377 HAQISWEKNIP
+377 EK
-388 FYDSLVKDS
+388 
-397 LINKKISNKDLKK
+397 INSI
-410 MFDIEYHTKRIDL
+410 
-423 IFKRVFKK
+423 V